1 MGLFGKE
8 FGGCSTEG
16 WNRIGRAGRASG
28 KAVAIEL
35 SFARQTGELTM
46 A

>member
-1 MGLFGKE
+1 MGLFGRE

-35 SFARQTGELTM
+35 NSPSHGRRVS
-46 A
+46 